1 MRSYAGWRIGRIDL
15 IHTHHRLRGG
25 GVDTRKTRSTAASRR
40 WVVEPF
46 QNGGAILRL
55 SRYSRG
61 VNPDFLRGHLEGL
74 LLAVLVDDPGHG
86 YALGQRLAA
95 RSGGELAVPEGSL
108 YPALQRLE
116 RRGLVTSAW
125 ATVDSRRRRVYRL
138 SAAGRRQA
146 GAEASDWKVFSAALD
161 RVWGGLT

>member
-1 MRSYAGWRIGRIDL
+1 MQYKGCLGIVAD
-15 IHTHHRLRGG
+15 
-25 GVDTRKTRSTAASRR
+25 
-40 WVVEPF
+40 
-46 QNGGAILRL
+46 
-55 SRYSRG
+55 

-74 LLAVLVDDPGHG
+74 LLAVLADNPGHG
-86 YALGQRLAA
+86 YALSQRLAI

-116 RRGLVTSAW
+116 RRGLVTSEW
-125 ATVDSRRRRVYRL
+125 ATVDGRRRRIYSL

-146 GAEASDWKVFSAALD
+146 GAAASDWKMFSTALN

>member
-1 MRSYAGWRIGRIDL
+1 MA
-15 IHTHHRLRGG
+15 
-25 GVDTRKTRSTAASRR
+25 
-40 WVVEPF
+40 
-46 QNGGAILRL
+46 
-55 SRYSRG
+55 G

-86 YALGQRLAA
+86 YALSQRLAA

-146 GAEASDWKVFSAALD
+146 GAAASDWKVFSAALD
-161 RVWGGLT
+161 GVWGGLT